1 MKIKRQISFSESDIQ
16 IRISSSPP
24 KRPVSFSESD
34 IDVLRLSERFIVK
47 PQDKKPNP
55 WYWTAHQW
63 ALRFILHLSFV
74 AFFETVFFWQFVSV
88 QEDDALLTLIDT
100 YTQGIWSTCDNLT
113 YIDQQNIRSLF
124 NLFLNSSTVQ
134 NGATYA
140 LTTRS
145 IYNSTLITYS
155 WIYVGLLFTL
165 FFLLTSSAIYLKIP
179 VRWSHIFAENFALV
193 FLLGLYELMF
203 FRTVVLNYKSVSVPE
218 IDLKIY
224 NQFEQL
230 C

>member
-1 MKIKRQISFSESDIQ
+1 MKMKRQISFSESDIQ
-16 IRISSSPP
+16 IRISEP

-34 IDVLRLSERFIVK
+34 IDVLRLSEKFIVK
-47 PQDKKPNP
+47 PQEKQKPNP

-63 ALRFILHLSFV
+63 GLRFILHLSFV

-113 YIDQQNIRSLF
+113 YMDQQNIRSLF
-124 NLFLNSSTVQ
+124 NFFINSSTVQ
-134 NGATYA
+134 NAETYA

-145 IYNSTLITYS
+145 SYNSTLITYS
-155 WIYVGLLFTL
+155 WVYVGVLFIL
-165 FFLLTSSAIYLKIP
+165 FFSVTSSAIYLKIP